1 MEPTKTV
8 KLKKAS
14 KLGAEQRRTGYLFIL
29 PNCIIFVLFFI
40 IPAVLGFYYSLTE
53 YNGFGSPEF
62 IGFAN
67 YAKLFSDTSFYKILW
82 HTFLYVLL
90 TVPTVFVAAL
100 AIAMGL
106 TRVWIRGRD
115 FMRISVFWPTM
126 ISTVIVGLIWRW
138 IFGENSG
145 IVNYLLSLLKGSGL
159 PWLTDSTLAMV
170 TLVIATVWSKA
181 GYFMII
187 FVGAIEAIPT
197 SYYEAAYLDGA
208 KPWQVFRRIT
218 FPLLKGVTKTNL
230 TFWTI
235 NTATFYLW
243 SKMFSP
249 VDTEASVVVPVMY
262 LYDTAF
268 PSRGS
273 SAADP
278 GAAAAVGIVLAVIIL
293 AVYLIMNR
301 LIKDDDIEL

>member
-115 FMRISVFWPTM
+115 FMRISV
-126 ISTVIVGLIWRW
+126 
-138 IFGENSG
+138 SG
-145 IVNYLLSLLKGSGL
+145 R
-159 PWLTDSTLAMV
+159 P
-170 TLVIATVWSKA
+170 
-181 GYFMII
+181 
-187 FVGAIEAIPT
+187 
-197 SYYEAAYLDGA
+197 
-208 KPWQVFRRIT
+208 
-218 FPLLKGVTKTNL
+218 
-230 TFWTI
+230 
-235 NTATFYLW
+235 
-243 SKMFSP
+243 
-249 VDTEASVVVPVMY
+249 
-262 LYDTAF
+262 
-268 PSRGS
+268 
-273 SAADP
+273 
-278 GAAAAVGIVLAVIIL
+278 
-293 AVYLIMNR
+293 
-301 LIKDDDIEL
+301 

>member
-1 MEPTKTV
+1 MESTKTV
-8 KLKKAS
+8 KMKKAS

-67 YAKLFSDTSFYKILW
+67 YAKLFGDTSFYKILW
-82 HTFLYVLL
+82 HTFLYVIL

-145 IVNYLLSLLKGSGL
+145 IVNYLLTVLKGSGL

-218 FPLLKGVTKTNL
+218 FPLLKPTNFMVILLCMINSFKEYPMILSLTGGGPADATTNIVQYIYKTG
-230 TFWTI
+230 FDRSDI
-235 NTATFYLW
+235 GYA
-243 SKMFSP
+243 
-249 VDTEASVVVPVMY
+249 
-262 LYDTAF
+262 
-268 PSRGS
+268 
-273 SAADP
+273 SAASM
-278 GAAAAVGIVLAVIIL
+278 VMFVILVIIAIL
-293 AVYLIMNR
+293 QFKLQKGGSN
-301 LIKDDDIEL
+301 E

>member
-100 AIAMGL
+100 AIQWA
-106 TRVWIRGRD
+106 
-115 FMRISVFWPTM
+115 
-126 ISTVIVGLIWRW
+126 
-138 IFGENSG
+138 
-145 IVNYLLSLLKGSGL
+145 
-159 PWLTDSTLAMV
+159 
-170 TLVIATVWSKA
+170 
-181 GYFMII
+181 
-187 FVGAIEAIPT
+187 
-197 SYYEAAYLDGA
+197 
-208 KPWQVFRRIT
+208 
-218 FPLLKGVTKTNL
+218 
-230 TFWTI
+230 
-235 NTATFYLW
+235 
-243 SKMFSP
+243 
-249 VDTEASVVVPVMY
+249 
-262 LYDTAF
+262 
-268 PSRGS
+268 
-273 SAADP
+273 
-278 GAAAAVGIVLAVIIL
+278 
-293 AVYLIMNR
+293 
-301 LIKDDDIEL
+301 